1 MAKVILHPAV
11 AQYKPSGVG
20 QNAPVDRQSIYT
32 ERSKQT
38 DVEALHEQTEERVK
52 QGQELDFYRLR
63 TGSVYIRKDEGEVTS
78 ASGTVWWLTA
88 RDSARIE
95 QL

>member
-1 MAKVILHPAV
+1 MAKVIVHPAV
-11 AQYKPSGVG
+11 AQYEPSGVG

-52 QGQELDFYRLR
+52 QGQELDWGFIVIGR
-63 TGSVYIRKDEGEVTS
+63 GTS
-78 ASGTVWWLTA
+78 GMTVVRPLA
-88 RDSARIE
+88 
-95 QL
+95 